1 MKFHDA
7 IRKHIKVLD
16 GIQKRL
22 RTKDGQYRIENIQN
36 VKLNGKN
43 VKLFKAYKYDK
54 DSHSYVYY
62 GQFEAPEKVSNNSLE
77 NYID

>member
-22 RTKDGQYRIENIQN
+22 RTKDLELSSTSEWKKGDKGKLKDGTIVTIADVGQRMLRIEEDLEK
-36 VKLNGKN
+36 KLYIPG
-43 VKLFKAYKYDK
+43 
-54 DSHSYVYY
+54 H
-62 GQFEAPEKVSNNSLE
+62 GEIEK
-77 NYID
+77 I